1 MEVQLAEE
9 LIECIP
15 DFKIGYIEY
24 QDITVGESP
33 QMLKGRLQF
42 FQELLYFELQDK
54 KIMDFPGILEWRQ
67 IFKKTGKIQ
76 IAIAILQ
83 KPYIEEFKSKTI
95 CKAFIVQLI

>member
-9 LIECIP
+9 LIECVP

-67 IFKKTGKIQ
+67 IFKKTGKDPNRYRHSAEALI
-76 IAIAILQ
+76 
-83 KPYIEEFKSKTI
+83 SKNS
-95 CKAFIVQLI
+95 KAKLFAKHS